1 MLARFE
7 EVGGGSVGT
16 TQAGVGV
23 SGGGGG
29 SAVADGSLS
38 VAKGPRKGLLFPPAS
53 ANGASAVKGK
63 ENQPFGG
70 KSQRTVEPK
79 KAARIG
85 ERAMLRGKPVL
96 RDILN
101 DMMDGGY

>member
-1 MLARFE
+1 VGDDGVEVCKVGRGARKGGVLFPSA
-7 EVGGGSVGT
+7 GSAGGS
-16 TQAGVGV
+16 
-23 SGGGGG
+23 
-29 SAVADGSLS
+29 
-38 VAKGPRKGLLFPPAS
+38 
-53 ANGASAVKGK
+53 KGK
-63 ENQPFGG
+63 ENRPLGLSQG
-70 KSQRTVEPK
+70 QRTVEPK

>member
-1 MLARFE
+1 V
-7 EVGGGSVGT
+7 VG
-16 TQAGVGV
+16 
-23 SGGGGG
+23 
-29 SAVADGSLS
+29 
-38 VAKGPRKGLLFPPAS
+38 
-53 ANGASAVKGK
+53 GK
-63 ENQPFGG
+63 ENRPLGQTG
-70 KSQRTVEPK
+70 RTVEPK